1 MKKILLSFLVIVV
14 LIMPNNYVIALK
26 DGIVTKV
33 TEEKTPVSAE
43 QVTNIQSLKS
53 GYGADPVLYDNYL
66 YTVKTA
72 DWGSDSTVSYTH
84 LSFIKCNR
92 LS

>member
-33 TEEKTPVSAE
+33 TEEKNTC
-43 QVTNIQSLKS
+43 
-53 GYGADPVLYDNYL
+53 
-66 YTVKTA
+66 
-72 DWGSDSTVSYTH
+72 
-84 LSFIKCNR
+84 KC
-92 LS
+92 